1 MNVFAQDT
9 ADLVCN
15 TYSLNENTVTFGC
28 ESGAKIS
35 LKFLDSRNIKFWFS
49 PTGKFTRN
57 NESFAVI
64 NEDFDPSYEIN
75 VSESASNFEVFTG
88 DLRVMVQKKPLK
100 IDIFDKY
107 QRLVLGDLNAEA
119 YITEGSGVET
129 RKVLREEENF
139 YGLGE
144 KAGELNRRGHAYT
157 MWNSDKPC
165 YSEREDPLY
174 KSIPFFMSS
183 NNYGIF
189 FDNTYKTEF
198 DFGKKSD
205 EYFSFSAPDGPFI
218 YYFMYGDDFKE
229 IIRSYTKLTGKPIM
243 PPKWALGWSQ
253 SRGMLT
259 NERLTR
265 EIAKEYRE
273 RNIPIDIIYQDI
285 GWVDGLQNFEW
296 RKDRYDDPKQMLEDL
311 SEMGIKVIVSQ
322 DPVISQATEAQ
333 WKEANEKGFLVLDDR
348 TGKAYDMPWPWG
360 GNAGVVDFTKPEV
373 ASWWGELQQKP
384 LDDGVK
390 GFWTD
395 MGEPAWSNEEST
407 DRLHMKHHL
416 GMHEEIH
423 NVYGLTW
430 DKVVTEQFN
439 QRNPNTRIF
448 QMTRAAYAG
457 MQRYTFGWSGDS
469 GNGRDVADGWD
480 NLANQIPV
488 GLSAGMGLVPFWT
501 TDISGYCGDIT
512 DYDEFAELYIR
523 WLQFGVFN
531 PLSRAHHE
539 GNNAVEPWLFG
550 EEAERIARKS
560 IELKYQ
566 LHPYLYTYA
575 REAYDTGMP
584 IMRALVL
591 EYSGDEETYD
601 IQEEFLFGKEIL
613 VAPVV
618 EEGERIKEVYLPE
631 GDWIDYSNP
640 QKLYEGEQQIEVDAP
655 LDMIPIFIKAGSII
669 PKMPVMDYI
678 GQMENAPMIL
688 EIFPSKKA
696 SEFTI
701 YEDEGTT
708 NDYKNDEFVKTKI
721 ESSRTT
727 SGLKIEIDEPKVSG
741 DFSHSTKRNYW
752 LEVHH
757 SEEPSKVILNTKKLE
772 EAAKEKLQEKWN
784 SEFDKSGYHYDKD
797 EKRLY
802 LLIPDTREK
811 LEITIEN

>member
-1 MNVFAQDT
+1 
-9 ADLVCN
+9 
-15 TYSLNENTVTFGC
+15 
-28 ESGAKIS
+28 
-35 LKFLDSRNIKFWFS
+35 
-49 PTGKFTRN
+49 
-57 NESFAVI
+57 
-64 NEDFDPSYEIN
+64 
-75 VSESASNFEVFTG
+75 
-88 DLRVMVQKKPLK
+88 MV
-100 IDIFDKY
+100 
-107 QRLVLGDLNAEA
+107 
-119 YITEGSGVET
+119 
-129 RKVLREEENF
+129 
-139 YGLGE
+139 
-144 KAGELNRRGHAYT
+144 
-157 MWNSDKPC
+157 
-165 YSEREDPLY
+165 
-174 KSIPFFMSS
+174 
-183 NNYGIF
+183 
-189 FDNTYKTEF
+189 
-198 DFGKKSD
+198 
-205 EYFSFSAPDGPFI
+205 
-218 YYFMYGDDFKE
+218 
-229 IIRSYTKLTGKPIM
+229 
-243 PPKWALGWSQ
+243 
-253 SRGMLT
+253 
-259 NERLTR
+259 
-265 EIAKEYRE
+265 
-273 RNIPIDIIYQDI
+273 
-285 GWVDGLQNFEW
+285 
-296 RKDRYDDPKQMLEDL
+296 
-311 SEMGIKVIVSQ
+311 
-322 DPVISQATEAQ
+322 
-333 WKEANEKGFLVLDDR
+333 
-348 TGKAYDMPWPWG
+348 
-360 GNAGVVDFTKPEV
+360 
-373 ASWWGELQQKP
+373 GELQQKP

-407 DRLHMKHHL
+407 DRLHMQHHL

-439 QRNPNTRIF
+439 QRNPNTRVF

-469 GNGRDVADGWD
+469 GNGRDVTNGWD

-488 GLSAGMGLVPFWT
+488 GLSAGMGLIPFWT

-550 EEAERIARKS
+550 EEAERIAKKS

-566 LHPYLYTYA
+566 LHPYLYTYS

-591 EYSGDEETYD
+591 EYPGDEETYD
-601 IQEEFLFGKEIL
+601 AEGEFLFGKEIL

-631 GDWIDYSNP
+631 GEWFNYNNP

-741 DFSHSTKRNYW
+741 DFGHSTKRNYW

-784 SEFDKSGYHYDKD
+784 SEFEKSGYHYDKD

-802 LLIPDTREK
+802 ILIPDTKEK